1 MRFLQNGFLNHGES
15 EAEADGKRYLSKY
28 PHLLKWIN
36 QCVACQR
43 RGYRPE
49 LPPEIFPGIAAR
61 NLRKYFD
68 ELPVSEKGLCL
79 QRAHDNHKGERSC
92 SGMAR

>member
-68 ELPVSEKGLCL
+68 ELPVNEKGLCL
-79 QRAHDNHKGERSC
+79 QCAHADREAND
-92 SGMAR
+92 A